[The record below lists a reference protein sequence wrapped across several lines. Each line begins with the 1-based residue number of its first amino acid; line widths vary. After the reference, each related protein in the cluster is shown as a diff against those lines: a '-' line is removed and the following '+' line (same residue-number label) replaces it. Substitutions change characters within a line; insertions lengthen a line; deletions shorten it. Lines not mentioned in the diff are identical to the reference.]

1 MRDRPIPEATVAR
14 LPAYLEALTAMLQTG
29 EHTTSS
35 QQLAE
40 ATSMNAAKVRKDLSY
55 LGQYG
60 TRGVGYDIPY
70 LIHHIERVL
79 GLTEQWRCALVGV
92 GNLGRA
98 LASYPGFD
106 ERGFRLVAAFDVS
119 PETIGTRVG
128 GVIVDDLDD
137 LERTVKEREVVIG
150 IIATPGPSAQQACDR
165 LVDAGVKSIL
175 SFAPVTLQAPD
186 TVTIRKVD
194 LSMELQILSFHE
206 QRKQALEEHA

>member
-1 MRDRPIPEATVAR
+1 MRDRPIPEATVSR
-14 LPAYLEALTAMLQTG
+14 LPAYLEALTEMLQG
-29 EHTTSS
+29 GAHTTSS
-35 QQLAE
+35 QELAE
-40 ATSMNAAKVRKDLSY
+40 ATSVNAAKVRKDLSY

-79 GLTEQWRCALVGV
+79 GLTEQWRCAIVGV

-119 PETIGTRVG
+119 SETIGTRVG
-128 GVIVDDLDD
+128 SVVVDDLDD

-150 IIATPGPSAQQACDR
+150 IIATPAESAQDACDR
-165 LVDAGVKSIL
+165 LVSAGVKSIL
-175 SFAPVTLQAPD
+175 SFAPTTLQTPED
-186 TVTIRKVD
+186 VTVRKVD